1 MGDKYLS
8 ILTGFL
14 IVHMRGELHFVMSNH
29 QRDYIQLNITIQI
42 KITISRSGIVM
53 TKQIKR
59 LSLLIGFLTY
69 NSELLFYLFD
79 IISLMDRILT
89 QLDASNS
96 F

>member
-1 MGDKYLS
+1 
-8 ILTGFL
+8 
-14 IVHMRGELHFVMSNH
+14 MRGELHFVMSNH